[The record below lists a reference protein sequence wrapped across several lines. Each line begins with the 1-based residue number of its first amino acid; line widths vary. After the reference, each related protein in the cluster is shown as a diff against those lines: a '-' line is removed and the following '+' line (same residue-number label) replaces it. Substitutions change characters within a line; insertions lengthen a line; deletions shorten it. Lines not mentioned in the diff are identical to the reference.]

1 MQETSEH
8 LVALPSH
15 KMQDIYTERS
25 GADRRAVGVALRQ
38 RILRF
43 AQNKKKKV
51 DFNVWLFFFS
61 MTSKIWTGA
70 IEWRIGGWEDKQCWP
85 CNIA

>member
-1 MQETSEH
+1 MAAAEKVDREVRQHH
-8 LVALPSH
+8 LRWRSH

-51 DFNVWLFFFS
+51 DFNV
-61 MTSKIWTGA
+61 
-70 IEWRIGGWEDKQCWP
+70 
-85 CNIA
+85 